1 MRGKRNKS
9 RFGGEGKDHPR
20 ARTKRAQ
27 LRLRVI
33 AAARKLLEDNTEADA
48 QNQLQLALT
57 ELDKH
62 EKKYGEW

>member
-1 MRGKRNKS
+1 MRGKRGKS
-9 RFGGEGKDHPR
+9 KFGGEGREHPR

-33 AAARKLLEDNTEADA
+33 AAARKLVAGDGTPE
-48 QNQLQLALT
+48 QLQLAIT
-57 ELDKH
+57 ELDNH

>member
-1 MRGKRNKS
+1 MRGKRGKS
-9 RFGGEGKDHPR
+9 KFGGEGREHPR

-33 AAARKLLEDNTEADA
+33 AAARKLMKGDGTPE
-48 QNQLQLALT
+48 QLQLAIT
-57 ELDKH
+57 ELDNH